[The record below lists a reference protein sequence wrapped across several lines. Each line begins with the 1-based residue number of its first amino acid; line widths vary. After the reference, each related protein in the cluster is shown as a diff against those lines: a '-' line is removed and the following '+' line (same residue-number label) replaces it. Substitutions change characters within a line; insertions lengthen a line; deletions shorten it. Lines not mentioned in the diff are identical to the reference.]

1 MCNEVVTEVHLGL
14 KGGVGWRRRREGGM
28 WKRGRDWV
36 EEGEEGRHVEK
47 GGIGLRNVDECTC
60 VFHEGTCV

>member
-36 EEGEEGRHVEK
+36 EEGEEGREACGK
-47 GGIGLRNVDECTC
+47 GGYRVKEC
-60 VFHEGTCV
+60 